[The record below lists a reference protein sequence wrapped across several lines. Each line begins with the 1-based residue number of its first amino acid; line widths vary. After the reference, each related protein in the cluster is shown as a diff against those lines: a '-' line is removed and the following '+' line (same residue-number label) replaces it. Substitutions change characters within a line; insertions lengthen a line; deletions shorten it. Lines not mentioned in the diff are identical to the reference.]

1 MASYF
6 ELKSRTPELTDC
18 FFAFNIQ
25 QYNDGVTQLQGKE
38 ICSGEY
44 ICKGLFGTKEG
55 VRNFLNFHNDI
66 KNQIREQ
73 CTPQEV
79 YDYEYKNHECG
90 YLCDDTEALR
100 IVVYYFSMVHALT
113 IKRRYGFKQAPEH
126 HEN

>member
-6 ELKSRTPELTDC
+6 DLKSRTPELTDC

-25 QYNDGVTQLQGKE
+25 QYNDGVAQLQGKE

-79 YDYEYKNHECG
+79 YDYEYENHECG
-90 YLCDDTEALR
+90 YLCDDTEAMK
-100 IVVYYFSMVHALT
+100 IVIYYFGAIPALT
-113 IKRRYGFKQAPEH
+113 VKRRRGFVGRKS
-126 HEN
+126 HEA

>member
-25 QYNDGVTQLQGKE
+25 QYNDGVAQLQGKE
-38 ICSGEY
+38 IYSGEH
-44 ICKGLFGTKEG
+44 ICKGLFGTMEG

-79 YDYEYKNHECG
+79 YDYEYENHECG